1 MPRTWNDKYI
11 PSKADLNV
19 KMLTNAEIGG
29 IGKLQYRLLKF
40 NKFKMEQISGE
51 NAFYTFPTYDNNEN
65 VKVIHMSGKELFISL
80 YNLAKSIDSYDVKRP
95 FSEQILEWCENVCT
109 PYGLDNLQE
118 YLDTEKNKKGK
129 FVNLAK
135 DRHFY
140 FQFEIRDFMQNLN
153 DLYSAAKFYFALM
166 YAFDDVNTVP
176 AYELLEEG
184 KHFDQLPFFEYK
196 KVPNRKKYP
205 NIVPP
210 KTKQEFID
218 IMRKAVNV
226 DDSLLVEE
234 FSVTSYDE
242 YTMYLNKLIDV
253 IPPLKMKLSYNPV
266 SRRAVMIA
274 DVRSV
279 FDIAWFTLARMISDD
294 NTLADLG
301 SEDDLK
307 DGVVLYCPYCGEAFI
322 RKGNHRRRYCTKVEC
337 QRARKNKNT
346 IACRERKKAS
356 MGQNEKANEN
366 TTNPNQD

>member
-29 IGKLQYRLLKF
+29 IGKIQYRLLKF
-40 NKFKMEQISGE
+40 NKYKMEQINGE
-51 NAFYTFPTYDNNEN
+51 NAYYTFPTYDDKEN
-65 VKVIHMSGKELFISL
+65 AKIVHMSGKEILISL
-80 YNLAKSIDSYDVKRP
+80 YNLAKNIDSYDVKK
-95 FSEQILEWCENVCT
+95 SYTEQILEWCETVCT
-109 PYGLDNLQE
+109 PYGLDNIQP
-118 YLDTEKNKKGK
+118 YLDTEIKEKGK
-129 FVNLAK
+129 FVDLAK
-135 DRHFY
+135 DRHFH
-140 FQFEIRDFMQNLN
+140 FQFEIRNFMQDLN

-166 YAFDDVNTVP
+166 YAFDDANTVP

-196 KVPNRKKYP
+196 KVPNRKKD
-205 NIVPP
+205 P
-210 KTKQEFID
+210 KVVLPKNKEEFIYL
-218 IMRKAVNV
+218 MRKAVEV
-226 DDSLLVEE
+226 SDSLPVEE
-234 FSVTSYDE
+234 FSVTSYKE
-242 YTMYLNKLIDV
+242 YELYINKLIGV
-253 IPPLKMKLSYNPV
+253 IPPLRMKLSYNPD

-346 IACRERKKAS
+346 IACRERQKAS
-356 MGQNEKANEN
+356 MGQNKKANEN